1 MSELGDVQI
10 LLIDDRASDA
20 KLFEHAL
27 EQAETRVRLYW
38 VATAEEGLEYLKREG
53 RFAGAGRVRLVVSD
67 LSMPGM
73 DGFEFLS
80 QVRKSPALAAIPIVI
95 LSSSQ
100 SPHDVFRCYQLGAN
114 SYITKPM
121 SLQTFVETI
130 GTLVR
135 YWLDIAE
142 LPDPRQVD

>member
-27 EQAETRVRLYW
+27 EQAETRVKVYW

-67 LSMPGM
+67 LSMPGV

-80 QVRKSPALAAIPIVI
+80 QVRKNPALAAIPIVI

-100 SPHDVFRCYQLGAN
+100 APRDVFRCYQLGAN

-142 LPDPRQVD
+142 LPDPRLMD